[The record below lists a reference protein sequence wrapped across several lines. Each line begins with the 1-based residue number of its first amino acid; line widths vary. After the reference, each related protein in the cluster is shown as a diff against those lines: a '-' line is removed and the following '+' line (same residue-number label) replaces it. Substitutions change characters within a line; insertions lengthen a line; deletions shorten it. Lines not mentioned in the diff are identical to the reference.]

1 MRGVSR
7 LRRVVVLL
15 LCVVVVAVLAGVSL
29 ADPFHLRQARW
40 FTAGLIAVA
49 LVLLTVLL
57 ATGAPRGPL
66 RWVTLVVGVA
76 AVLGWAG
83 FVYGASALTGGSKP
97 VAEADDAQRR
107 LVTLEGDSGRTYAVV
122 LRSGGALRAG
132 VAGLPGRGGRARAD
146 RPVRRPRHGRGRR
159 RDLPLPLG
167 GGGGHPRR
175 RAGAPTARAGL
186 LTGRRGRAQ
195 QVEEFGR

>member
-40 FTAGLIAVA
+40 FTTGLIAVA

-57 ATGAPRGPL
+57 ATAAPRGPL
-66 RWVTLVVGVA
+66 RWVALVVGAA

-83 FVYGASALTGGSKP
+83 FVYSASALTGGSKP
-97 VAEADDAQRR
+97 VAEADDAGRR
-107 LVTLEGDSGRTYAVV
+107 LVTLEGETGAAYAVV
-122 LRSGGALRAG
+122 LRSGGGPFEQESLVYQG
-132 VAGLPGRGGRARAD
+132 VAGAP
-146 RPVRRPRHGRGRR
+146 
-159 RDLPLPLG
+159 
-167 GGGGHPRR
+167 
-175 RAGAPTARAGL
+175 APTARFVDPG
-186 LTGRRGRAQ
+186 T
-195 QVEEFGR
+195 VEVVVGTCRYTSGVEAVTLAVQPVHRPLVLGC

>member
-40 FTAGLIAVA
+40 FTTGLIAVA

-66 RWVTLVVGVA
+66 RWVALVVGWPRCSAGPGSCTARARSPA
-76 AVLGWAG
+76 AASRSPRPTTPSAGW
-83 FVYGASALTGGSKP
+83 SPSKET
-97 VAEADDAQRR
+97 AA
-107 LVTLEGDSGRTYAVV
+107 GRTRWCCARVAGPFEQESLVYQ
-122 LRSGGALRAG
+122 G
-132 VAGLPGRGGRARAD
+132 VAGAP
-146 RPVRRPRHGRGRR
+146 
-159 RDLPLPLG
+159 
-167 GGGGHPRR
+167 
-175 RAGAPTARAGL
+175 APTARFVDPG
-186 LTGRRGRAQ
+186 T
-195 QVEEFGR
+195 VEVAVGTCRYRSGVEAVTLAVQPVHRPLVLGC

>member
-15 LCVVVVAVLAGVSL
+15 LCVVVVAVLAGISL

-57 ATGAPRGPL
+57 AAAAPRGPL
-66 RWVTLVVGVA
+66 RWGALVVGVA
-76 AVLGWAG
+76 AVLGWAA
-83 FVYGASALTGGSKP
+83 FVYGASAITGGGGRP
-97 VAEADDAQRR
+97 VAEADDAARR

-122 LRSGGALRAG
+122 LRSGGGPFEQESLVYQG
-132 VAGLPGRGGRARAD
+132 VAGAP
-146 RPVRRPRHGRGRR
+146 
-159 RDLPLPLG
+159 
-167 GGGGHPRR
+167 
-175 RAGAPTARAGL
+175 APTARFVDPG
-186 LTGRRGRAQ
+186 T
-195 QVEEFGR
+195 VEVAVGTCRYRSGVEAVTLAVSPVHRPLVLGC

>member
-40 FTAGLIAVA
+40 FTTGLIAVA

-66 RWVTLVVGVA
+66 RWVALVVGAA

-107 LVTLEGDSGRTYAVV
+107 LVTLEGESGRTYAVV
-122 LRSGGALRAG
+122 LRSGGGPFEQESLVYQG
-132 VAGLPGRGGRARAD
+132 VAGAP
-146 RPVRRPRHGRGRR
+146 
-159 RDLPLPLG
+159 
-167 GGGGHPRR
+167 
-175 RAGAPTARAGL
+175 APTARFVDPG
-186 LTGRRGRAQ
+186 T
-195 QVEEFGR
+195 VEVAVGTCRYRSGVEAVTLAVQPVHRPLVLGC

>member
-7 LRRVVVLL
+7 LGRVVVLL

-29 ADPFHLRQARW
+29 TDPFHLRQARW
-40 FTAGLIAVA
+40 FTTGLIAVA

-66 RWVTLVVGVA
+66 RWLALVVGAA

-83 FVYGASALTGGSKP
+83 FAYGASALTGDSKP

-122 LRSGGALRAG
+122 LRSGAGPFEQESLVYQG
-132 VAGLPGRGGRARAD
+132 VAGAP
-146 RPVRRPRHGRGRR
+146 
-159 RDLPLPLG
+159 
-167 GGGGHPRR
+167 
-175 RAGAPTARAGL
+175 APTARFVDPG
-186 LTGRRGRAQ
+186 T
-195 QVEEFGR
+195 VEVAVGTCRYRSGVEAVTLAVQPVHRPLVLGC